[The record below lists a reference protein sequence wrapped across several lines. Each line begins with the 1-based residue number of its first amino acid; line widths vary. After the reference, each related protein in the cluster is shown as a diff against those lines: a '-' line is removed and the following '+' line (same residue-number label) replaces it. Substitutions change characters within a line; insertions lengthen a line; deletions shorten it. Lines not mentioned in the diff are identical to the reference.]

1 MMHNINYAD
10 LFSHIQPN
18 FFAQEHIRSLPA
30 DHIFDEQVLFLA
42 DFDPS
47 AVQIDAPAHIAYGL
61 YTGDHAALQ
70 EAVRAV
76 DPDWMEYFQPG
87 DRVFAA
93 CDGDKVASFCLLDGF
108 GEYQGL
114 KIGAPGCVGTVPAY
128 RKQGIG
134 LKMIQLATQQLKADG
149 YDLGYIHY
157 TSVGH
162 WYARLGYKTVVRW
175 NCSGIVSE

>member
-1 MMHNINYAD
+1 MSINYID
-10 LFSHIQPN
+10 LFHHIQPD

-30 DHIFDEQVLFLA
+30 GEIFDEQAMLLA
-42 DFDPS
+42 DYDPT
-47 AVQIDAPAHIAYGL
+47 AVQLGAPAHITYGL
-61 YTGDHAALQ
+61 FTGDVAALQ

-76 DPDWMEYFQPG
+76 DEDWVEYFQEG

-93 CDGDKVASFCLLDGF
+93 MDGNRVASFCLLDDF

-134 LKMIQLATQQLKADG
+134 LRMIQLATQQLKDDG
-149 YDLGYIHY
+149 YDLSWIHY
-157 TSVGH
+157 TAVGH
-162 WYARLGYKTVVRW
+162 WYAKLGYQTVVRW
-175 NCSGIVSE
+175 NCHGLVDA